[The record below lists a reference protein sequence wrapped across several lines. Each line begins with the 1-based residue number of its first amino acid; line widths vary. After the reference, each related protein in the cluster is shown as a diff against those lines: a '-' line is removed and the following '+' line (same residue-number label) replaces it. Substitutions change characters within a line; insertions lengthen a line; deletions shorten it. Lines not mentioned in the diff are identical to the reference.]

1 MTSALP
7 WKVGL
12 ELELLAP
19 VGRSRES
26 LANEIARSCD
36 GRVKRIFYSQA
47 EFALLDDST
56 GFENLTLGFAVEN
69 EAGEVLVKC
78 VDDLTLVDDLDAS
91 QEPFAGWY
99 RILSDDQRFLSL
111 IEMHCDAKAD
121 QLTVLEPLARLFGV
135 DQEIVNGG
143 PLTRVSDQRGTSV
156 AMAVSLPG
164 ERHRPCELI
173 TAPMTSNREELVR
186 HYLTLAESLSFSVP
200 VEAAIHIH
208 FDGER
213 LKSAVVMKTLIKIF
227 GHYRSDLKR
236 LVGTN
241 PNCRRLGNWPRG
253 IYRLAS
259 NADFPALDWDE
270 AVKKLREAKP
280 VKFCDF
286 NIVNLLSEN
295 AEKNTFEVRIIP
307 GSMDADFILKSVRL
321 FEALLKTCVT
331 QQIDVGHRFPDLM
344 DFIAEVDLSNEDLEY
359 WRSIW
364 EAKAKLGNFGF
375 LKALKKLKE

>member
-19 VGRSRES
+19 AGSSRES

-36 GRVKRIFYSQA
+36 GQVKRIFYSQA
-47 EFALLDDST
+47 EFAPLDGTT

-69 EAGEVLVKC
+69 EAGEILVKC

-91 QEPFAGWY
+91 QEPLAGWY

-121 QLTVLEPLARLFGV
+121 QLNVLEPLARLFGV
-135 DQEIVNGG
+135 DRQIIDDG

-173 TAPMTSNREELVR
+173 TAPMTSDREEQIR
-186 HYLTLAESLSFSVP
+186 HYLTLAENLSFSVP

-208 FDGER
+208 FDAER
-213 LKSAVVMKTLIKIF
+213 LKSAAVMKTLIKVF
-227 GHYRSDLKR
+227 GHYRSDIKR

-241 PNCRRLGNWPRG
+241 PNCRRLGNWPRA

-295 AEKNTFEVRIIP
+295 VEKNTFEVRVIP
-307 GSMDADFILKSVRL
+307 GSMDADFILKTVRL
-321 FEALLKTCVT
+321 FEALLKTCAT
-331 QQIDVGHRFPDLM
+331 QQIDVDQRFPGLM
-344 DFIAEVDLSNEDLEY
+344 DFIAEIGLTDEDMEY
-359 WRSIW
+359 WTSLW
-364 EAKAKLGNFGF
+364 EAKPKHGKFGF
-375 LKALKKLKE
+375 LKALKS